1 MFDFQATLDEADQAN
16 AEGNYAL
23 AVFDYWLI
31 DFAFQDEEFPFYY
44 TPMIGMKARKMFFK
58 LIKKHKNEILDSES
72 YIEMKESLKGFKT
85 YQKYFTHFERV
96 VKAFQEN
103 RAGRRDFCR
112 EVKSPYIKE
121 EETDWFAEFVD
132 NTNIWG

>member
-1 MFDFQATLDEADQAN
+1 MFDFQSTLDEADQAN

-31 DFAFQDEEFPFYY
+31 DFAFQDEEFPLAY
-44 TPMIGMKARKMFFK
+44 TQEMGRKARKMFFK

-72 YIEMKESLKGFKT
+72 YIEMKESLNGFKT
-85 YQKYFTHFERV
+85 YNKYFTHFERV

-103 RAGRRDFCR
+103 RAGRSNYF
-112 EVKSPYIKE
+112 ENKQWE
-121 EETDWFAEFVD
+121 EFNKMYSAMFDGLYETNLWD
-132 NTNIWG
+132 

>member
-31 DFAFQDEEFPFYY
+31 DFAFQDEELPLAY
-44 TPMIGMKARKMFFK
+44 TREMGRKARKMFFK

-72 YIEMKESLKGFKT
+72 YIDMKESLNGFKT
-85 YQKYFTHFERV
+85 YNKYFTHFERV
-96 VKAFQEN
+96 VRAFQEN
-103 RAGRRDFCR
+103 RAGRRNHFEDKQWADYRKNVDGLFDGL
-112 EVKSPYIKE
+112 Y
-121 EETDWFAEFVD
+121 ETNLWD
-132 NTNIWG
+132 